1 MSKIITESRY
11 KPSEVIQ
18 LLSLLTMW
26 GSLGNKMSKNRVGE
40 LKLEEWSKHVLNDM
54 RQVFCIWV
62 IGRLEEKGLNE
73 KM

>member
-18 LLSLLTMW
+18 LLSHLIMW
-26 GSLGNKMSKNRVGE
+26 GSLGKKISKKIFGKS
-40 LKLEEWSKHVLNDM
+40 KLEEWSKHVLNDM
-54 RQVFCIWV
+54 RQVFCIWA
-62 IGRLEEKGLNE
+62 IGHLEEKGLND

>member
-26 GSLGNKMSKNRVGE
+26 GLLGNKMPKTRVGE
-40 LKLEEWSKHVLNDM
+40 LKLEEWSKHDLNDM
-54 RQVFCIWV
+54 RQVFCIWA
-62 IGRLEEKGLNE
+62 IGRLEEKGLNDN
-73 KM
+73 M

>member
-26 GSLGNKMSKNRVGE
+26 GLLGNKMPKTRVGE
-40 LKLEEWSKHVLNDM
+40 LKLEEWLKRVVNETRRIFHIQD
-54 RQVFCIWV
+54 
-62 IGRLEEKGLNE
+62 IGYWEEKSLDRE
-73 KM
+73 M